1 MITKIMANDPAP
13 DSNAGKALKILRV
26 LRNITE
32 TQDCENAY
40 DLLHDLGKLA
50 KSMKGSGRDLLS
62 DR

>member
-26 LRNITE
+26 LRS
-32 TQDCENAY
+32 
-40 DLLHDLGKLA
+40 DLGDEVDARELFWDLQMLA